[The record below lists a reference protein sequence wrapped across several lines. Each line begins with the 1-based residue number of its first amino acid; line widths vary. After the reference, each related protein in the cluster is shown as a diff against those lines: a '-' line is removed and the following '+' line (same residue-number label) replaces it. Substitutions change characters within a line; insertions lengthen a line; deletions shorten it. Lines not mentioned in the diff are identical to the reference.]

1 MANFLGL
8 IGNIVT
14 LLGLLLFV
22 VAGIAR
28 LGGAHYLMGY
38 ENMTIFTAGI
48 GLLVIACL
56 AKLYQ
61 LSSR

>member
-1 MANFLGL
+1 
-8 IGNIVT
+8 
-14 LLGLLLFV
+14 
-22 VAGIAR
+22 
-28 LGGAHYLMGY
+28 MGY
-38 ENMTIFTAGI
+38 ENMTIFTTGI

>member
-8 IGNIVT
+8 TGNIFTV
-14 LLGLLLFV
+14 LGLLLFV

-38 ENMTIFTAGI
+38 ENMTLFIAGI
-48 GLLVIACL
+48 GLLVLACL
-56 AKLYQ
+56 AKLHQ
-61 LSSR
+61 LSGR